1 CKGERDMFVRSTGLG
16 KTPMVANVKMLQF
29 AKINKESLKD
39 DPSCELNMVMRIETT
54 KPAAWHI
61 TAFMS
66 PEDVRDLA
74 KKILTPST
82 LIQVLSYMFS
92 SSSSD
97 GKAKATVS
105 EQQGN

>member
-1 CKGERDMFVRSTGLG
+1 MFVRSTGLG
-16 KTPMVANVKMLQF
+16 KTPMVAKVNMLQF

-66 PEDVRDLA
+66 PEDVRELA

-82 LIQVLSYMFS
+82 LIKVISYMFAS
-92 SSSSD
+92 SSSN
-97 GKAKATVS
+97 GNATVTVS
-105 EQQGN
+105 GQQEN

>member
-1 CKGERDMFVRSTGLG
+1 
-16 KTPMVANVKMLQF
+16 
-29 AKINKESLKD
+29 
-39 DPSCELNMVMRIETT
+39 
-54 KPAAWHI
+54 
-61 TAFMS
+61 MS